1 MRKNI
6 YLSLTFLLITSFGIA
21 QIQKGSILLGGGI
34 NVSTSKIKDVNIDSK
49 SNYISITP
57 AAGIAIK
64 NNMIV
69 GVGIIYGHSK
79 NYFTSTPTQS
89 ESNTYGGEVFL
100 RKYLTLGKSFYLFG
114 QTGFY
119 YHSNN
124 YNYTYTTG
132 TVSKQNDWS
141 TGINIYPGI
150 SYAVT
155 KKFHLELSLA
165 QLVNLEYS
173 KSKITGATNRE
184 ASGVNFG
191 VNASS
196 LSNFNIGFR
205 VFLSK

>member
-1 MRKNI
+1 MKKII
-6 YLSLTFLLITSFGIA
+6 YLGLVLLLITSLGKA
-21 QIQKGSILLGGGI
+21 QIHKGSILLGGGI
-34 NVSTSKIKDVNIDSK
+34 NVSTNKIKEVNIDSK
-49 SNYISITP
+49 SNYLSITP

-69 GVGIIYGHSK
+69 GIGIIYGHSK
-79 NYFTSTPTQS
+79 DYFTSAPTQS

-141 TGINIYPGI
+141 IGINIYPGI

-155 KKFHLELSLA
+155 KKFHLELGLA
-165 QLVNLEYS
+165 QLINLEYS
-173 KSKITGATNRE
+173 KSKIMGATTRE
-184 ASGVNFG
+184 ASGLNFG
-191 VNASS
+191 VNASTFSS
-196 LSNFNIGFR
+196 LNVGFR
-205 VFLSK
+205 VLLSK